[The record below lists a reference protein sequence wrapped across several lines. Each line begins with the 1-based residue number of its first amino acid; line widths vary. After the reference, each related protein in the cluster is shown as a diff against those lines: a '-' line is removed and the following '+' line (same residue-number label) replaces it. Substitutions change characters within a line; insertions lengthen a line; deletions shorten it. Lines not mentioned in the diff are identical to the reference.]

1 MTKSTKKTAIVSAAF
16 VVFGIMA
23 FILGSIYSG
32 KTKEEGKSFKPIE
45 LNNVDY
51 ASNLKALDELL
62 ASLDK
67 PLVVKTSSDFY
78 RVGDEIFYCVDI
90 NESVPKDVADEI
102 SKRFLLLYDGY
113 LPLGLDVLISVNGKI
128 VGFEEYYE
136 LSPTF
141 SLPKVDGMR
150 SDDFYQLRIRNP
162 FPIYG
167 RIRASDVAYTLKYRN
182 RPGAKKEFMIPNL
195 GNTVEFKLIL
205 ATGRLKNC
213 SIESSSLTLDGLYKP
228 GAEQCARVRTNL
240 NGSVFY
246 DGEPYSEC
254 VKAQIIGDEE
264 RFLQEIDK
272 LVAEGDNSDDPFK
285 RGYYLQTAEERL
297 SFWLRGHEM
306 KVWNKREEVRKKIGL
321 LQ

>member
-1 MTKSTKKTAIVSAAF
+1 MTKSIKKTAPISAAF

-78 RVGDEIFYCVDI
+78 RVSDEIFYCVDI

-102 SKRFLLLYDGY
+102 SKRFLLQFKGY
-113 LPLGLDVLISVNGKI
+113 LPMDLGVSISVNGKL
-128 VGFEEYYE
+128 VGFNLYHEF
-136 LSPTF
+136 SPTLTSF
-141 SLPKVDGMR
+141 DRESMR
-150 SDDFYQLRIRNP
+150 SDDFYQLTIRNP

-213 SIESSSLTLDGLYKP
+213 SIESSSLTLDGLYEP
-228 GAEQCARVRTNL
+228 GAERCGRIKTEL
-240 NGSVFY
+240 NGTRFY

>member
-1 MTKSTKKTAIVSAAF
+1 MTKSTKKTATVSAAF

-23 FILGSIYSG
+23 FILGSNYCG

-51 ASNLKALDELL
+51 ASNGKALDELL

-78 RVGDEIFYCVDI
+78 GVGDEIFYCVDI
-90 NESVPKDVADEI
+90 DESVPKDVAEEI
-102 SKRFLLLYDGY
+102 SKRFSLQFKGY
-113 LPLGLDVLISVNGKI
+113 LPMDLGVSISVNGKL
-128 VGFEEYYE
+128 VGFNLYHEF
-136 LSPTF
+136 SPTLTSF
-141 SLPKVDGMR
+141 DRESMR
-150 SDDFYQLRIRNP
+150 SDDFYQLTIRNP

-182 RPGAKKEFMIPNL
+182 RPGAKKEFLIPNL
-195 GNTVEFKLIL
+195 GNTVEFKLSL
-205 ATGRLKNC
+205 STRRLKNC

-228 GAEQCARVRTNL
+228 GAERCGRVRTNL